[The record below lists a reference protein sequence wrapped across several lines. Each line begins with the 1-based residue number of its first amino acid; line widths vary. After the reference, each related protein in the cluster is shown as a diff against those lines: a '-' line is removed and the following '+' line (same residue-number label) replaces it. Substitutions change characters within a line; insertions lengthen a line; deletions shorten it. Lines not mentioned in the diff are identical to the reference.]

1 MSFDIWYTMRENTC
15 PACGSPMKR
24 LYERY
29 QNPDTGKREWIGVA
43 WRCINPNC
51 DQIVRGG

>member
-1 MSFDIWYTMRENTC
+1 MRENIC

-43 WRCINPNC
+43 WRCMDPNC
-51 DQIVRGG
+51 DQIVRDYR